1 MFASFGWRQRL
12 ILAFGGDRPAQRDE
26 VLKRAVVVDFDGDPL
41 ESLVTA
47 MRTKTLLFVERQLE
61 TAVTPSGKSRTRKEI
76 EKVKLNL
83 LN

>member
-12 ILAFGGDRPAQRDE
+12 ILAFGGDRPAQGDE
-26 VLKRAVVVDFDGDPL
+26 VLKRAVIVDFDADPL

-61 TAVTPSGKSRTRKEI
+61 AAVTPSGKSRKGEEI
-76 EKVKLNL
+76 
-83 LN
+83 